1 MKFNRFHL
9 PSIAALALAVALA
22 VFILVLLPTQGRE
35 AAVEATPIQSANPLD
50 KPIVS
55 DPPTQ
60 LDEGALLFWGV
71 CMACHGNVGQGLTDE
86 WREVAFGEDKDCWT
100 SKCHASNH
108 PPQGFEFP
116 HVVPA
121 LVGGGKLGRFGT
133 AQQLYDYV
141 YAMMPWWNQG
151 SLTAEQ
157 AWQLTAYLLKM
168 NSTLPAG
175 IPLSG
180 KVASSIPVH
189 RKLDAPQNDTQFSL
203 ALAAALTLI
212 MLGWLA
218 QETLRPLP
226 AAAELAPAD
235 RQKVRIP
242 RPNFIYHLHPPG
254 IPAAQARFRYTLGA
268 GGLAVFLMLVLTVT
282 GLLEMFYYVPTPDE
296 AAISVQTIHFFVPL
310 GALVRNLHY
319 WSAQLL
325 VVVAAIHLMRI
336 VFTGAYAKPRRF
348 NYLLGLGLFVLALLL
363 DFTGYVLRWD
373 EGIRWALT
381 AGTNLLA
388 SIPWVGEGLYRFVV
402 GSSQVSPSTLVR
414 FYTWH
419 IYALTGAA
427 GIVMVWH
434 LFRVRRDGGI
444 ASAPPTL
451 QETPPRIT
459 RFDLVRREI
468 LAMFLAGIALILL
481 STFLPAPLADP
492 IRGTPT
498 LATDTRAPWFFLWV
512 QQLLK
517 LGDPFLLGVLVPV
530 AVVGVLA
537 LVPYLLPAPARE
549 ELGRWFPARGR
560 IAQILVAVI
569 LLVILGLTVL
579 AALTS

>member
-9 PSIAALALAVALA
+9 PSIAALAMAVALA
-22 VFILVLLPTQGRE
+22 VFILVLLPTQARE
-35 AAVEATPIQSANPLD
+35 AVEATPIQSDNPLD

-55 DPPTQ
+55 EPPTQ

-86 WREVAFGEDKDCWT
+86 WREVAFGEDMDCWT

-121 LVGGGKLGRFGT
+121 LVGGGKLGRFT
-133 AQQLYDYV
+133 SAQQLYDYV

-151 SLTAEQ
+151 SLTTDQ
-157 AWQLTAYLLKM
+157 AWQVTAYLLKM
-168 NSTLPAG
+168 NDTLPAG

-189 RKLDAPQNDTQFSL
+189 RKLNAPQNDMQFSL

-218 QETLRPLP
+218 QEMLRPLP

-235 RQKVRIP
+235 RQKVRAP
-242 RPNFIYHLHPPG
+242 RPNFIYHLHPPA
-254 IPAAQARFRYTLGA
+254 IPAAQARWRYTLGA
-268 GGLAVFLMLVLTVT
+268 GGTAVFLMLVLAVT
-282 GLLEMFYYVPTPDE
+282 GLLEMFYYIPTPEE

-310 GALVRNLHY
+310 GALVRNLHF

-325 VVVAAIHLMRI
+325 VVVAALHMLRV

-388 SIPWVGEGLYRFVV
+388 SVPWVGESLYRFTV
-402 GSSQVSPSTLVR
+402 GSSQVGPSTLVR

-419 IYALTGAA
+419 IYALTGVA
-427 GIVMVWH
+427 GFVMIWH

-444 ASAPPTL
+444 ASPPPTL
-451 QETPPRIT
+451 ESTPPRIT
-459 RFDLVRREI
+459 RFDLVRREV
-468 LAMFLAGIALILL
+468 LGMFLAGIALILL

-530 AVVGVLA
+530 AVVGILA
-537 LVPYLLPAPARE
+537 LVPYLLPAPAKE

>member
-1 MKFNRFHL
+1 MKPNRFHL
-9 PSIAALALAVALA
+9 PSIAALIAAAGLAI
-22 VFILVLLPTQGRE
+22 FILVLLPSRGQET
-35 AAVEATPIQSANPLD
+35 VEATPIQSDNPLD

-55 DPPTQ
+55 EPPTQ

-71 CMACHGNVGQGLTDE
+71 CMACHGNAGQGLTDE
-86 WREVAFGEDKDCWT
+86 WREVAFGEDMDCWT

-116 HVVPA
+116 RIVPA
-121 LVGGGKLGRFGT
+121 LAGGGKLGRFT
-133 AQQLYDYV
+133 SAQQLYDYV

-151 SLTAEQ
+151 SLTTDQ
-157 AWQLTAYLLKM
+157 AWQVTAFLLKM
-168 NSTLPAG
+168 NDTLPAG
-175 IPLSG
+175 IPLDG
-180 KVASSIPVH
+180 KVASAIPVH
-189 RKLDAPQNDTQFSL
+189 RKLNTPQNDVPFSL
-203 ALAAALTLI
+203 ALAAALVLI

-218 QETLRPLP
+218 QEALRPAPVPAEP
-226 AAAELAPAD
+226 AAGD
-235 RQKVRIP
+235 RPKGRPQ
-242 RPNFIYHLHPPG
+242 RPNFIYHLHPPA
-254 IPAAQARFRYTLGA
+254 IPAAQARWRYTLGA
-268 GGLAVFLMLVLTVT
+268 GGMAVFLMLVLAVT
-282 GLLEMFYYVPTPDE
+282 GLLEMFYYIPTPEE

-310 GALVRNLHY
+310 GALVRNLHF

-325 VVVAAIHLMRI
+325 VVVAALHMLRVI
-336 VFTGAYAKPRRF
+336 FTGAYASPRRF

-388 SIPWVGEGLYRFVV
+388 SIPWVGEGLFRFVV
-402 GSSQVSPSTLVR
+402 GSSQVGPSTLVR

-419 IYALTGAA
+419 IYALTGVA
-427 GIVMVWH
+427 GFVMIWH

-444 ASAPPTL
+444 ASPPPTL
-451 QETPPRIT
+451 ESTPPRIT
-459 RFDLVRREI
+459 RFDLVRREV
-468 LAMFLAGIALILL
+468 LGMFLAGIVLILM
-481 STFLPAPLADP
+481 SIFLPAPLADP

-530 AVVGVLA
+530 AVVGVLG
-537 LVPYLLPAPARE
+537 LIPYLLPAPAKE

-560 IAQILVAVI
+560 IAQILVAVL
-569 LLVILGLTVL
+569 LLVILGLTAL